1 MKKIS
6 INPES
11 YFRVLEGTSRSQ
23 VAEMV
28 LAPGQSTGG
37 SDNMHLKS
45 DQWLYVVSG
54 EGEAKVEDKSI
65 KIKTGDLLL
74 IEKGETHEIINDKDA
89 PLKTFNIYAPPDY

>member
-6 INPES
+6 IKPES

-37 SDNMHLKS
+37 SDNMHPES

-54 EGEAKVEDKSI
+54 EGEARVENKSI
-65 KIKTGDLLL
+65 KIKAGDLLL
-74 IEKGETHEIINDKDA
+74 IEKGETHEIVNDGVK
-89 PLKTFNIYAPPDY
+89 PLKTFNIYAPLEY